1 MTDQRVHSGTVLG
14 RDFRIER
21 LLSTGGMG
29 SVYVALQISTNTL
42 RAVKVM
48 RQEMLAN
55 SRMRERFE
63 QEARIGA
70 NIPSD
75 YVAQVLTAGVD
86 EALGVPFLAME
97 LLEGADLRMVVR
109 SGGALTVTQVGL
121 MVEQLCHAVGAA
133 HELGIVHRDLK
144 AENVLLTRSRAVG
157 AAFTVKVLDFGI
169 SKLIADARTMAT
181 QAMGTPLWI
190 APEQTQS
197 RSEVTP
203 ATDVWAL
210 GLLVFYTITGR
221 IYWESAQDED
231 SLSLAAV
238 MREVTVDTL
247 ATPTARAAALGVSFP
262 AWLETWFGRCVTR
275 DPEDRYGTAR
285 IAYKAFVEAM
295 SGHLLTGAEAQA
307 DLAALGRRV
316 WGLVEVA
323 GLAVPMTPPG
333 GVLSARRSSSLGEAV
348 TEAAGASKAPSS
360 TLGQAAHAAERS
372 DPSTPS
378 RRRANRTG
386 LGVMVVAGIL
396 VGSGVV
402 AGLFLPRGTGRTPQA
417 RPAAGAAVTA
427 VIPVVAARPTS
438 CPPDMVSVPGGT
450 FMMGSVDGNA
460 DERPV
465 HQVTLS
471 SYCIDKTEVSVA
483 DYRVCVHSKNC
494 RPADEGN
501 FCNWGRA
508 GMDHHPI
515 NCVDWS
521 MAESYCTWQG
531 RRLPTEAQWE
541 FAARGSDGR
550 TYPWGNEPPG
560 PERLN
565 SCGSECQWPNKMYP
579 GDDGWA
585 ATAPVDSYPA
595 GASPYGALGMAGNVR
610 EWVED
615 DYTEYSAAE
624 EKDPSSRSQ
633 SSTLST
639 RINRGGGWFYGDPS
653 GVRASKRER
662 NNPSDR
668 VMDLGF
674 RCGRGA
680 E

>member
-1 MTDQRVHSGTVLG
+1 
-14 RDFRIER
+14 
-21 LLSTGGMG
+21 
-29 SVYVALQISTNTL
+29 
-42 RAVKVM
+42 
-48 RQEMLAN
+48 
-55 SRMRERFE
+55 
-63 QEARIGA
+63 
-70 NIPSD
+70 
-75 YVAQVLTAGVD
+75 
-86 EALGVPFLAME
+86 
-97 LLEGADLRMVVR
+97 
-109 SGGALTVTQVGL
+109 
-121 MVEQLCHAVGAA
+121 VGAA

-169 SKLIADARTMAT
+169 SKLIADAKTMAT

-238 MREVTVDTL
+238 MREITVDTL
-247 ATPTARAAALGVSFP
+247 APATVRAAALGVSFP
-262 AWLETWFGRCVTR
+262 AWLEAWFGRCVTR
-275 DPEDRYGTAR
+275 DPADRYGTAR
-285 IAYKAFVEAM
+285 FAYMAFVEAT
-295 SGHLLTGAEAQA
+295 SGHLLTGAAAQA
-307 DLAALGRRV
+307 DFADLGRQV
-316 WGLVEVA
+316 SELVEAA
-323 GLAVPMTPPG
+323 GLPVLMTPPG
-333 GVLSARRSSSLGEAV
+333 ALSPRRSSSLGEAV
-348 TEAAGASKAPSS
+348 TDAAGAAKAPSS
-360 TLGQAAHAAERS
+360 TLDEAAYAAERS
-372 DPSTPS
+372 DLSTPMQ
-378 RRRANRTG
+378 RRTNRTR
-386 LGVMVVAGIL
+386 LGAVAVAGIL
-396 VGSGVV
+396 IGSGVL
-402 AGLFLPRGTGRTPQA
+402 AGLVFLRGAGSTPQA
-417 RPAAGAAVTA
+417 LIAAGAAA
-427 VIPVVAARPTS
+427 AIPVAPVAARPTR

-465 HQVTLS
+465 HSVTLS
-471 SYCIDKTEVSVA
+471 AYCIDKTEVAVV
-483 DYRVCVHSKNC
+483 DYRACVHSKNC

-521 MAESYCTWQG
+521 MAESYCTWHG
-531 RRLPTEAQWE
+531 RRLLTEAQWE
-541 FAARGSDGR
+541 FAARGSDDR

-585 ATAPVDSYPA
+585 TTAPVGSYPA
-595 GASPYGALGMAGNVR
+595 GASPFGALGMAGNVR

-615 DYTEYSAAE
+615 DYTEYSAVE
-624 EKDPSSRSQ
+624 EKDPSGRSQ
-633 SSTLST
+633 RSTLTT
-639 RINRGGGWFYGDPS
+639 RVNRGGGWFYGDPS
-653 GVRASKRER
+653 GVRTSKRER
-662 NNPSDR
+662 NDPGDR

-674 RCGRGA
+674 RCARGA